1 MLYDNEAP
9 TSKGLL
15 KNITLTTGE
24 KTLFLLANY
33 RSDEDG
39 LLQVEQGVL
48 DGIAKFSD
56 LEKIKAA
63 MATRSLFR
71 PNGNLLMSVTKTVTI
86 SSATKQVEV
95 FLKRSEAKITVNLKT
110 ANGLTFDPGSYK
122 LGNVPTS
129 TFITEHTKGT
139 DPAASWDADGA
150 DKKLYWTSEE
160 FQFEGNEANVT
171 TSFYMPENRKIAK
184 KSILPTSPG
193 YNADRKGYNLRQKQ
207 LKSPVAG
214 ATDKPN
220 LQNGATEYAPDLAP
234 YIEFTGIWK

>member
-1 MLYDNEAP
+1 MEFSREYLRGDLYQAVSDLESETGEVDNEAP

-139 DPAASWDADGA
+139 DPAAFMGTQTGQIKNYIGPQKSSSSKEMRLMSLLHSICPRTGNS
-150 DKKLYWTSEE
+150 KKVHS
-160 FQFEGNEANVT
+160 
-171 TSFYMPENRKIAK
+171 
-184 KSILPTSPG
+184 PTSPG
-193 YNADRKGYNLRQKQ
+193 YNADRKGYDPENR
-207 LKSPVAG
+207 
-214 ATDKPN
+214 N
-220 LQNGATEYAPDLAP
+220 N
-234 YIEFTGIWK
+234 